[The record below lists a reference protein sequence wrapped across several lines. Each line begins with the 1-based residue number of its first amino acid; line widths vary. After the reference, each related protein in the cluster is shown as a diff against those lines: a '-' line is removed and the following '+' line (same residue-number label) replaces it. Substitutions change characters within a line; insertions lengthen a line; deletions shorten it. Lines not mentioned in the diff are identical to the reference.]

1 MYEAQDGVRSD
12 QLEAMN
18 TFAQDSR
25 LTGPFVP
32 GDTIP
37 INSVSF
43 RRQLQ
48 RNGAKLSVG
57 SHCGSARGKNDSP
70 SEHERAQYPSVDKIT
85 STLSSLPRC

>member
-18 TFAQDSR
+18 SFAQDSR

-48 RNGAKLSVG
+48 RDGAELSVG
-57 SHCGSARGKNDSP
+57 SHGSARGKNESP
-70 SEHERAQYPSVDKIT
+70 SEHERA
-85 STLSSLPRC
+85 

>member
-12 QLEAMN
+12 QLEATN
-18 TFAQDSR
+18 SFAQDSR

-48 RNGAKLSVG
+48 RDGAELSVG
-57 SHCGSARGKNDSP
+57 SHGSARGKNES
-70 SEHERAQYPSVDKIT
+70 PSVDKIT